1 MRNTVGE
8 VKQKS
13 KVQPGSRRDK
23 AAEGRAQKACIRLAA
38 VALAV
43 LSLSIGGGSLFA
55 SAGVRKG
62 EQDVRKYYTSVLVSY
77 GDTLSAIAG
86 ERMCSQYDSLDSLIG
101 EIKFMNHLT
110 DDTIRAGGY
119 LIVPYYEAAE

>member
-1 MRNTVGE
+1 MKNRQGE
-8 VKQKS
+8 VKQKN
-13 KVQPGSRRDK
+13 K
-23 AAEGRAQKACIRLAA
+23 AQKACIRMTA

-43 LSLSIGGGSLFA
+43 LLLSIAGGSLFA
-55 SAGVRKG
+55 SAGIRRG

-86 ERMCSQYDSLDSLIG
+86 EHMCSQYDSLDSLIG

-119 LIVPYYEAAE
+119 LIVPYYKAVK